1 MPIST
6 GDEVIIHYA
15 MKLED
20 GKIVESTFGKD
31 PFVLKVGS
39 GDVPQGLE
47 EALIGL
53 NKGDRKTVVVP
64 PSKGFGP
71 RREGRTTE
79 LPKSMFE
86 EEEKI
91 VKNALVE
98 IVLKEGE
105 RHMVSV
111 QDVKKDS
118 VILNLNHPLAGETLV
133 FDIEVVDVASG
144 EEGDRGELLENRN
157 PASLTTRKLL
167 KSLLDIQRHIKSR
180 VR

>member
-1 MPIST
+1 MPISI

-15 MKLED
+15 MKLEN
-20 GKIVESTFGKD
+20 GQIVETTFGRD
-31 PFVLKVGS
+31 PFVFKVGS

-53 NKGDRKTVVVP
+53 KKGDKKTITIQP
-64 PSKGFGP
+64 NKGFGQ
-71 RREGRTTE
+71 RREGTTTE

-98 IVLKEGE
+98 LISKEGE
-105 RHMVSV
+105 RHMASV
-111 QDVKKDS
+111 KDVNKNS

-133 FDIEVVDVASG
+133 FDIEVVDVAS
-144 EEGDRGELLENRN
+144 DENDDCHDPQHDRN
-157 PASLTTRKLL
+157 PAHLKLHELLKKLL
-167 KSLLDIQRHIKSR
+167 RVVRHY
-180 VR
+180 

>member
-1 MPIST
+1 MPISI

-39 GDVPQGLE
+39 GDIPQGLE

-53 NKGDRKTVVVP
+53 RKGDKKTVVVP
-64 PSKGFGP
+64 PEKGFGP
-71 RREGRTTE
+71 RREARTTE
-79 LPKSMFE
+79 LPKSIFE

-98 IVLKEGE
+98 IVSKEGE
-105 RHMVSV
+105 RHMVTV

-133 FDIEVVDVASG
+133 FDIEVVDVASD
-144 EEGDRGELLENRN
+144 EDDDRDELPQKLNL
-157 PASLTTRKLL
+157 ASLSPRKLL
-167 KSLLDIQRHIKSR
+167 KSLLNTPRHLKSR

>member
-1 MPIST
+1 MPINV

-15 MKLED
+15 MRLKD
-20 GKIVESTFGKD
+20 GKLVETTFGRD
-31 PFVLKVGS
+31 PFVFKVGS

-53 NKGDRKTVVVP
+53 KKGDKKTITIP
-64 PSKGFGP
+64 PKKGYGQK
-71 RREGRTTE
+71 REGTTTE

-98 IVLKEGE
+98 LISKEGE
-105 RHMVSV
+105 RHMASV
-111 QDVKKDS
+111 QAVDKDS

-133 FDIEVVDVASG
+133 FDIEVVDVAS
-144 EEGDRGELLENRN
+144 DENDDCNDPQHYRN
-157 PASLTTRKLL
+157 SAHLKLHKLL
-167 KSLLDIQRHIKSR
+167 KRLLRIVGH
-180 VR
+180 